1 MLALVRAGAVVAP
14 SCMGIG
20 HERFYFYPAAAP
32 TRTALLVRVVRPT
45 APNFA
50 EPAVEFAEALAD
62 AKAGA
67 LAWAWS
73 GAGEAG
79 PPAPLGDFCLHL
91 DEATPEDAELLA
103 FHGRALELWWTA
115 EEEQPAAFAVGPGA
129 DEEAF
134 WEWLAASLDDD
145 AFVGRLRRPATP
157 IPVRLV
163 TEADARLV
171 DTPLLLVDD
180 VDWLTAE
187 EFDRLYHG
195 GLAALTAR
203 PPATSPAVTEA
214 EFRAVKLGLVERALA
229 DDLARGD
236 RRAAA
241 FRASELAR
249 FDPPAALALIE
260 RLAGSLRCFDD
271 RKGITWALAYALH
284 RLRREPGRAGLLE
297 RWRAASDRLRRDVL
311 AELEQLD
318 RYP

>member
-1 MLALVRAGAVVAP
+1 
-14 SCMGIG
+14 MGIA
-20 HERFYFYPAAAP
+20 HDRFYFYPAAAP
-32 TRTALLVRVVRPT
+32 TLPALLVRVVRPT
-45 APNFA
+45 APNAA

-62 AKAGA
+62 AKAEA
-67 LAWAWS
+67 LAWAWTD
-73 GAGEAG
+73 AGEAG
-79 PPAPLGDFCLHL
+79 PPAPLGDFSPYL
-91 DEATPEDAELLA
+91 DEESPEDAELLA
-103 FHGRALELWWTA
+103 FHGRALELWWTM
-115 EEEQPAAFAVGPGA
+115 EEQRPAAFAIGPGA
-129 DEEAF
+129 DEGAF
-134 WEWLAASLDDD
+134 WEWLAAALDDD

-157 IPVRLV
+157 IRVRLV

-187 EFDRLYHG
+187 EFDRLYDG

-229 DDLARGD
+229 HDFARGD
-236 RRAAA
+236 RRSAA
-241 FRASELAR
+241 FRASVLAR

-260 RLAGSLRCFDD
+260 RLAGSLKRGDD

-284 RLRREPGRAGLLE
+284 HLRREPGCAGLLE
-297 RWRAASDRLRRDVL
+297 RWRAASDRLRSDVL
-311 AELEQLD
+311 AELERLA